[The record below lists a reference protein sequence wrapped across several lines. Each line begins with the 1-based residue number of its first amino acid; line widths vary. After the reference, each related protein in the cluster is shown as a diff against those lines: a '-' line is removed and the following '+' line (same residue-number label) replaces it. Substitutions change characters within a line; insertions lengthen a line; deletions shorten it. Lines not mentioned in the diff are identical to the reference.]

1 MKTEEKGRE
10 DDVKHAGCG
19 SASAPLRSVPPG
31 SDAASPLHL
40 KKTTSPWQ
48 PQRTCAHLPAR
59 GAVLY
64 VCMHECVLCK
74 HIGSSVTACVPP
86 SDVSLS
92 VSRCVCVCVFIS
104 INCRR
109 VCVCVREIHT
119 NAHTEPHIQF
129 VLQALFLARGTYII
143 RVTLGEIK
151 GRGKTSLAFSSPSIC
166 FSSSTF
172 SLFCSLSSC
181 FSRPS
186 FALSGLS
193 SPVLPVSLFI

>member
-1 MKTEEKGRE
+1 MKTEEKGRG

-19 SASAPLRSVPPG
+19 SASAPLYSVPPG

-48 PQRTCAHLPAR
+48 PQRTCAHLPAC

-92 VSRCVCVCVFIS
+92 VSRCVCVCVYQLQA
-104 INCRR
+104 
-109 VCVCVREIHT
+109 CVCVREIHT
-119 NAHTEPHIQF
+119 QMHTQ
-129 VLQALFLARGTYII
+129 
-143 RVTLGEIK
+143 
-151 GRGKTSLAFSSPSIC
+151 SL
-166 FSSSTF
+166 TF
-172 SLFCSLSSC
+172 SLYCRLYF
-181 FSRPS
+181 
-186 FALSGLS
+186 
-193 SPVLPVSLFI
+193 